1 MDLANLAQL
10 ISCHAFASHGNRNLI
25 FWALPVV
32 CAWCTPQ
39 RPQRH
44 NSHSANEL
52 RSPRLHDEVRDADSA
67 ATGRPGRFRWPIG
80 DLPDCEEVSVG
91 WFGPHR
97 RSVSRR
103 GANGAARSLCDDENK
118 SCTGISF
125 QDNLLVV
132 PHYSLTHPPPRLVL
146 PHLVPLELPP
156 GTVSRLLKATRV
168 ASPS

>member
-1 MDLANLAQL
+1 MLLRHTETVIIIYFLALL
-10 ISCHAFASHGNRNLI
+10 L
-25 FWALPVV
+25 
-32 CAWCTPQ
+32 AWCTPQ
-39 RPQRH
+39 RQH
-44 NSHSANEL
+44 NNATTLIGSSANEL

-80 DLPDCEEVSVG
+80 NLPDCEEVSVG

-125 QDNLLVV
+125 QDNLV

-146 PHLVPLELPP
+146 PHLVPSELPP
-156 GTVSRLLKATRV
+156 GTVSRLLRATRV

>member
-1 MDLANLAQL
+1 MLSRHTETVISFFWQRTL
-10 ISCHAFASHGNRNLI
+10 IRRTNFVFI
-25 FWALPVV
+25 
-32 CAWCTPQ
+32 
-39 RPQRH
+39 
-44 NSHSANEL
+44 L

-97 RSVSRR
+97 RSVSRH

-125 QDNLLVV
+125 QDNLV
-132 PHYSLTHPPPRLVL
+132 PHYSLTHLPPRLVL
-146 PHLVPLELPP
+146 PHLVPSELPP
-156 GTVSRLLKATRV
+156 GTVSHLLKAMRV